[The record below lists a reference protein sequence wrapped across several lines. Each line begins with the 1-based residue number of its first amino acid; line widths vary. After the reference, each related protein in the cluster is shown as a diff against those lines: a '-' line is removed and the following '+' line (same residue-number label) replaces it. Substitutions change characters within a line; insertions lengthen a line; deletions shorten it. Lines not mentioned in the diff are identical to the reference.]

1 LPSQADAAVWTSL
14 WRRLWRKGGDDCASH
29 GLQSWLRW
37 TDGDSFF
44 PPRVGEAPV
53 LEEGI
58 GDHGHQR
65 MAVKALQGTPLEVIE
80 TEFLFHLLMRLF
92 T

>member
-1 LPSQADAAVWTSL
+1 
-14 WRRLWRKGGDDCASH
+14 
-29 GLQSWLRW
+29 
-37 TDGDSFF
+37 
-44 PPRVGEAPV
+44 VGEAPV

-65 MAVKALQGTPLEVIE
+65 MAVKALPGTPLEVIE